1 MVREDSRVLPVV
13 LDVGTDNP
21 ALLKDK
27 FYLGLQRPRL
37 QGSAYY
43 QVVDEFINAAV
54 HRWPD
59 VLIQFEDFSSDKA
72 QTILNKYRNE
82 VLCFNDDIQG
92 TGATTL
98 AGVLGALRAKGE
110 SPTSLG
116 DQRILIAGAGSAG
129 MGVAQVLYQAMIE
142 HGRSPEEARGCFF
155 VADERGLLASD
166 RKKMSAEQATFAR
179 DDDGGLSLGEIVN
192 KYKPTMLLGM
202 TAVGGLFTEDL
213 VRDMARHCDRPIIFP
228 LSNPTSKAE
237 CTAEQAV
244 KWTDGRC
251 IFASGSPFD
260 PVAMENGKTFYP
272 TQCNNMFSE
281 FRFWSVMRGIVL
293 HLIYRPLL
301 FLVFPGIGLGAT
313 LCGTKA
319 ITDRMLYVAAEAL
332 ANYLTEDELA
342 LGKVFPNLST
352 IRDVSK
358 KVAIAVIEEAIRTGH
373 ASKLSE
379 KELRDLDAFV
389 QSKMY
394 DPIYVP
400 LIEKRT
406 ITI

>member
-1 MVREDSRVLPVV
+1 VV
-13 LDVGTDNP
+13 LDVGTNNP

-54 HRWPD
+54 HRWPN

-72 QTILNKYRNE
+72 QTILNKYRND

-92 TGATTL
+92 TGATSL
-98 AGVLGALRAKGE
+98 AGILGALRAKGE

-142 HGRSPEEARGCFF
+142 HGRSPMEAKNCFF
-155 VADERGLLASD
+155 VADEKGLLAKD
-166 RKKMSAEQATFAR
+166 RLASLSPEQATFAR
-179 DDDGGLSLGEIVN
+179 DDDGGLSLREIVN
-192 KYKPTMLLGM
+192 KYKPTMILGM

-213 VRDMARHCDRPIIFP
+213 IRDMARHCERPIIFP

-244 KWTDGRC
+244 RWTDGRC

-260 PVAMENGKTFYP
+260 PVEMDNGKMFYP
-272 TQCNNMFSE
+272 TQCNNMFGE
-281 FRFWSVMRGIVL
+281 VYDLRFDPCFLCFLLGLILFIRSSS
-293 HLIYRPLL
+293 HLCSLSRT
-301 FLVFPGIGLGAT
+301 GIGSDPLRRKDRHRSDAIRRRGGVGELSLRGRARPRKGLPEPINDQGREQEGRSRGHRGGYT
-313 LCGTKA
+313 DGT
-319 ITDRMLYVAAEAL
+319 
-332 ANYLTEDELA
+332 
-342 LGKVFPNLST
+342 
-352 IRDVSK
+352 
-358 KVAIAVIEEAIRTGH
+358 VIEAQREG
-373 ASKLSE
+373 
-379 KELRDLDAFV
+379 V
-389 QSKMY
+389 G
-394 DPIYVP
+394 
-400 LIEKRT
+400 
-406 ITI
+406 

>member
-1 MVREDSRVLPVV
+1 MV

-98 AGVLGALRAKGE
+98 AGVLGALRAKGD
-110 SPTSLG
+110 SPASLG

-142 HGRSPEEARGCFF
+142 HGRSPEEAKGCFF

-166 RKKMSAEQATFAR
+166 RKKMSAEQAMFAR

-202 TAVGGLFTEDL
+202 TAVGGLFTENL

-281 FRFWSVMRGIVL
+281 FRFWSMMR
-293 HLIYRPLL
+293 
-301 FLVFPGIGLGAT
+301 
-313 LCGTKA
+313 
-319 ITDRMLYVAAEAL
+319 
-332 ANYLTEDELA
+332 LA
-342 LGKVFPNLST
+342 LCYSCLAPLIHVPSPTFLSLPWN
-352 IRDVSK
+352 RLGGDPLRNEGHHRSD
-358 KVAIAVIEEAIRTGH
+358 AIRGRGGAGELPHRGRIGTREGLPEPVDDKGREQESRHRGH
-373 ASKLSE
+373 RGGHQDGAGVE
-379 KELRDLDAFV
+379 AQRERV
-389 QSKMY
+389 
-394 DPIYVP
+394 
-400 LIEKRT
+400 KRP
-406 ITI
+406 